1 MGGGGIYPVI
11 IYRNISV
18 YAHGFF
24 IFQGVKMAYT
34 FPQLKQIRDNII
46 MSFGI
51 SSDNATRVVAF
62 YNVGANQDHDIID
75 KMLSGDLSSVPAAL
89 SALGISSDI
98 VQATPTNE
106 SREEKNAFDLAKKT
120 AKRSPKNFK
129 NATRTTADITGNKQP
144 SESVR
149 ASSLGASDTLADKIP
164 VDDIKDHI
172 KDNNAFQDIKQHDDI
187 IPAADAEIMQDT
199 LDELP
204 EGFADTVRQWLEDWA
219 TFEKIDLTR
228 LHAQQWR
235 ALCMYIGQKVKHSK
249 VIVDTSIKR
258 AGRTYSGKKLEALL
272 SLWAYFCGMYKQVP
286 LVSDF
291 VSFSGVSS
299 SYFYDYEGR
308 GLSSSSVSILKKARR
323 IEETGLGSSVAGGGA
338 GTVGGIF
345 LLKAR
350 HGYSET
356 VTVNHVSAAPSV
368 GLAELPKLTTSG
380 DLG

>member
-1 MGGGGIYPVI
+1 MYVDIFLHL
-11 IYRNISV
+11 
-18 YAHGFF
+18 HGFF
-24 IFQGVKMAYT
+24 IFQGVLLVAYT

-75 KMLSGDLSSVPAAL
+75 KMLLGDLSSVPAAL
-89 SALGISSDI
+89 SALGIVSS
-98 VQATPTNE
+98 VQATTK
-106 SREEKNAFDLAKKT
+106 EEKNTADLAEKKEEKTHKKT
-120 AKRSPKNFK
+120 AKSSPKT
-129 NATRTTADITGNKQP
+129 TRNTADITGDKQH

-149 ASSLGASDTLADKIP
+149 ASSVRPSDTLADKIP
-164 VDDIKDHI
+164 TDNIKDHTSP
-172 KDNNAFQDIKQHDDI
+172 NTAYTEIKQHDDI

-219 TFEKIDLTR
+219 AFEKIDLTR

-235 ALCMYIGQKVKHSK
+235 ALCMYIGQKVKYSK

-356 VTVNHVSAAPSV
+356 VTINHVSAAPSV
-368 GLAELPKLTTSG
+368 GLSELPKLDIKA

>member
-1 MGGGGIYPVI
+1 MGFSI
-11 IYRNISV
+11 
-18 YAHGFF
+18 
-24 IFQGVKMAYT
+24 QD
-34 FPQLKQIRDNII
+34 LKQIRDNIADVYNI
-46 MSFGI
+46 DSVQ
-51 SSDNATRVVAF
+51 AARVVGF
-62 YNVGANQDHDIID
+62 YNVGQNQNHDILNN
-75 KMLSGDLSSVPAAL
+75 MLLGDLSSVPAAL
-89 SALGISSDI
+89 SALGIPSDMI
-98 VQATPTNE
+98 QATPTNE
-106 SREEKNAFDLAKKT
+106 NREEKRASDLVEKKEEKT
-120 AKRSPKNFK
+120 AKRSPKN
-129 NATRTTADITGNKQP
+129 TRTTADNNNDLQAP
-144 SESVR
+144 VSPLASSVR
-149 ASSLGASDTLADKIP
+149 PSDTLADKIP
-164 VDDIKDHI
+164 ADNIKDRI
-172 KDNNAFQDIKQHDDI
+172 NENNAIQDIKQHDDI
-187 IPAADAEIMQDT
+187 IPAADAEIIQDN

-235 ALCMYIGQKVKHSK
+235 ALCMYIGQKVKYSK

-356 VTVNHVSAAPSV
+356 VTIQHASVSPSV
-368 GLAELPKLTTSG
+368 GLSELPKLTTSG

>member
-1 MGGGGIYPVI
+1 
-11 IYRNISV
+11 
-18 YAHGFF
+18 
-24 IFQGVKMAYT
+24 MAYT

-62 YNVGANQDHDIID
+62 YNVGVNQDHNIID
-75 KMLSGDLSSVPAAL
+75 KMLLGDLSSVPAAL
-89 SALGISSDI
+89 SALGIPSDV

-106 SREEKNAFDLAKKT
+106 SREEKNASDLAEKKEEKTHKKT
-120 AKRSPKNFK
+120 AKSSKND
-129 NATRTTADITGNKQP
+129 TRNTADNTTDIQAP
-144 SESVR
+144 VSPLS
-149 ASSLGASDTLADKIP
+149 SSLGASDTLADKIP
-164 VDDIKDHI
+164 VDNTKDRT
-172 KDNNAFQDIKQHDDI
+172 KENTTFTELKQHDDI
-187 IPAADAEIMQDT
+187 IPAADAEIIQDS

-219 TFEKIDLTR
+219 AFEKIDLTR

-338 GTVGGIF
+338 GTVGSIF

-356 VTVNHVSAAPSV
+356 VTIQHTSVAPSV

>member
-1 MGGGGIYPVI
+1 MGFSI
-11 IYRNISV
+11 
-18 YAHGFF
+18 
-24 IFQGVKMAYT
+24 QE
-34 FPQLKQIRDNII
+34 LKQIRDNIADVYKI
-46 MSFGI
+46 DSVQ
-51 SSDNATRVVAF
+51 AARVVGF
-62 YNVGANQDHDIID
+62 YNVGQNQNHDILNN
-75 KMLSGDLSSVPAAL
+75 MLLGDLSSVPAAL

-98 VQATPTNE
+98 VQASADDRQTE
-106 SREEKNAFDLAKKT
+106 IKKASDLAKKT
-120 AKRSPKNFK
+120 AKNSQKNSR
-129 NATRTTADITGNKQP
+129 NTADNTNDIQAP
-144 SESVR
+144 VSVLS
-149 ASSLGASDTLADKIP
+149 SSLGASDISGDKIP
-164 VDDIKDHI
+164 VDNIKDRI
-172 KDNNAFQDIKQHDDI
+172 KQNTAFQDIKPQADI
-187 IPAADAEIMQDT
+187 IPSVDGEILQDN

-356 VTVNHVSAAPSV
+356 VTVNHVSTAPSV

>member
-1 MGGGGIYPVI
+1 
-11 IYRNISV
+11 
-18 YAHGFF
+18 
-24 IFQGVKMAYT
+24 MAYT

-62 YNVGANQDHDIID
+62 YNVGANQDHNIID
-75 KMLSGDLSSVPAAL
+75 KMLLGDLSSVPAAL
-89 SALGISSDI
+89 SALGIVSP
-98 VQATPTNE
+98 VQATTTNE
-106 SREEKNAFDLAKKT
+106 NREEKTASDLAEKKEEKT
-120 AKRSPKNFK
+120 AKRSAKSSKND
-129 NATRTTADITGNKQP
+129 TRNTADNTTDLQAP
-144 SESVR
+144 VSPL
-149 ASSLGASDTLADKIP
+149 ASYLGASDTLTDKITDKP
-164 VDDIKDHI
+164 TKSRINE
-172 KDNNAFQDIKQHDDI
+172 NNAIQDIKQHDDI
-187 IPAADAEIMQDT
+187 IPAADAEILQDN

-219 TFEKIDLTR
+219 AFEKIDLSR

-338 GTVGGIF
+338 GTVQTHTKHNFLGVPAVCLAQFDGTGHWRRATAGG
-345 LLKAR
+345 
-350 HGYSET
+350 G
-356 VTVNHVSAAPSV
+356 
-368 GLAELPKLTTSG
+368 
-380 DLG
+380 